1 MFEVILNKK
10 WIIIS
15 ETWNLLP
22 IFTIRKSY
30 TWQVQ
35 LLPNIKWRNK
45 RTDVK
50 VSEVFDTADA
60 NAIEEVN
67 LAYDN
72 VREVDG
78 LDITK
83 VGRTTVTKIANA
95 L

>member
-1 MFEVILNKK
+1 M
-10 WIIIS
+10 
-15 ETWNLLP
+15 
-22 IFTIRKSY
+22 
-30 TWQVQ
+30 
-35 LLPNIKWRNK
+35 
-45 RTDVK
+45 
-50 VSEVFDTADA
+50 SEVFDTADA